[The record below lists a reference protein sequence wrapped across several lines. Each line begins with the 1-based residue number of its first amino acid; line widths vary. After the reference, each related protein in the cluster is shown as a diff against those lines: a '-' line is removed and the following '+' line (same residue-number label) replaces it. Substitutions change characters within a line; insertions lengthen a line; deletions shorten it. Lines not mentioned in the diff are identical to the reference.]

1 MTFLDSVYCSSC
13 GEEVGDAQSASFCPN
28 CGATLDQQE
37 TDSAESS
44 TATNQMVREP
54 ESSEVTTS
62 AAQSKGSS
70 SLIEDLPLL
79 KGAVSG
85 AAAYIGGYL
94 LFILL
99 VLGLEN
105 DDLTRAISS
114 GGDDLAFVGLI
125 YHNAQFVDVAAPNQN
140 FNYFDSDFS
149 TLFDLPTV
157 LYRIIPIVLLVVVGY
172 LLVSSLEVTDTTAGV
187 KFGATIAVG
196 VSVVAAIG
204 ASVFSISGGGESASP
219 QLLTSI
225 LIIGAVYPV
234 LFGGIGGYIAGSR
247 TG

>member
-1 MTFLDSVYCSSC
+1 MYCSSC

-28 CGATLDQQE
+28 CGATLGQQE

-44 TATNQMVREP
+44 TATNQTVREP

-62 AAQSKGSS
+62 AAQSKGSN

-79 KGAVSG
+79 RGAVSG

-99 VLGLEN
+99 ILGIESNNLTEVIPRSN
-105 DDLTRAISS
+105 DFT
-114 GGDDLAFVGLI
+114 FVGWA
-125 YHNAQFVDVAAPNQN
+125 YHNAQFVDVDAPDQS
-140 FNYFDSDFS
+140 FNLFDAGLTSG
-149 TLFDLPTV
+149 LFDLPTV
-157 LYRIIPIVLLVVVGY
+157 LYRILPVVVLIAAGY
-172 LLVSSLEVTDTTAGV
+172 LLVRSLDVTDPTTSV
-187 KFGATIAVG
+187 KFGATIAAG
-196 VSVVAAIG
+196 VTVMAAIG
-204 ASVFSISGGGESASP
+204 ASVFSISSGSGTGSSSP
-219 QLLTSI
+219 QLLASI
-225 LIIGAVYPV
+225 LIIGVVYPA